1 MPGTVSKW
9 LPDDLWERISPLLPK
24 PRRRRTRYPG
34 RKPLNDRHVLTGI
47 IFVLRTGIPWRE
59 MPVELGCGSG
69 MTCLRRLKRWHRN
82 GVFQKLYAV
91 LLAELNGA
99 DKIDWSR
106 ALVDSATT
114 KAPSG
119 GEKTGPNPTE
129 SSQAGLEGACSGR
142 CHGHSAGDPGD
153 RCQYPRCHP
162 GDPACGRGAE
172 GSGEKKA
179 GPDKGRTGFKG
190 IAAMIPSLTEIS
202 SEAAGSSHNLRR
214 DGPSMAPGS
223 ARRAGMSREPWLGSS
238 VTGRFGSAPRGGS
251 RTTKRW
257 SNWRPASSAIGT
269 YEVIL
274 LRALSRICT
283 N

>member
-34 RKPLNDRHVLTGI
+34 RKPLNDRNVLTGI

-59 MPVELGCGSG
+59 MPAELGCGSG
-69 MTCLRRLKRWHRN
+69 RTCLRRLKWWHRN
-82 GVFQKLYAV
+82 GVFQKLYEV

-106 ALVDSATT
+106 ALVDGATT

-119 GEKTGPNPTE
+119 GEKTGPNPTDRRKLG
-129 SSQAGLEGACSGR
+129 SKVHVLVDATGIPLAIQVTGANIHDVTQVIPLVDGVPKVRGKKRGR
-142 CHGHSAGDPGD
+142 
-153 RCQYPRCHP
+153 
-162 GDPACGRGAE
+162 
-172 GSGEKKA
+172 
-179 GPDKGRTGFKG
+179 KGRTGFKG

-202 SEAAGSSHNLRR
+202 SEAAGSSHNLRS

-238 VTGRFGSAPRGGS
+238 VTGRSGSAPR
-251 RTTKRW
+251 
-257 SNWRPASSAIGT
+257 AS
-269 YEVIL
+269 
-274 LRALSRICT
+274 
-283 N
+283 